1 MEESGSFGFNVYPSA
16 AGAKTVTSTAG
27 WVVLG
32 LPAQGTADSNLDAM
46 LSVLRSFIR
55 ISSLSL
61 CQYRHP
67 QQLDRQPPGR
77 ERLCLLHRTVHWA
90 WRWGTWV
97 QASVLPLTGSLGL
110 AVLVHKVRESDQRSL
125 FPLPHREVMLSHFI
139 FPWKG
144 DLRLKIYFEKRLCH
158 LLQLLPWPL

>member
-1 MEESGSFGFNVYPSA
+1 MEESGSFGFDVYPSA
-16 AGAKTVTSTAG
+16 AGAKTLTSTAG

-32 LPAQGTADSNLDAM
+32 LPAQGTADSNLGAM

-61 CQYRHP
+61 CQSQHP
-67 QQLDRQPPGR
+67 QQLDRQPLGR
-77 ERLCLLHRTVHWA
+77 EGLRLLSRRVHWA
-90 WRWGTWV
+90 GRWGTWV
-97 QASVLPLTGSLGL
+97 QASVLLLTGSLGL
-110 AVLVHKVRESDQRSL
+110 SVLVPKVTQSDQRTL
-125 FPLPHREVMLSHFI
+125 LPLPHREVVLSHFI

-158 LLQLLPWPL
+158 FLQLLLWPL